1 MKCAIDH
8 LVITAP
14 SLAVGTKMVY
24 EALGVWPQLGGEHA
38 RMGTHN
44 ALLRLGEKLY
54 LEVIAINPAM
64 AKPNRPRWFRLDE
77 LALAAD
83 NSPRLATW
91 VSRSDDIHAAYAACD
106 GIHGEIATMSRGD
119 LSWQISI
126 RADGSMPFEG
136 VAPHL
141 IEWRSEHH
149 PASRLEDR
157 GCSLVKLEGFHP
169 DAVRLNAILVN
180 LGLDSEIIVAENP
193 RPQLVAEIRTA
204 HGVRRIGA

>member
-1 MKCAIDH
+1 MKCVIDH

-64 AKPNRPRWFRLDE
+64 LKPDRPRWFRLDE
-77 LALAAD
+77 LKIE
-83 NSPRLATW
+83 SVSCLATW
-91 VSRSDDIHAAYAACD
+91 VTRCDDIHAAHTACA
-106 GIHGEIATMSRGD
+106 GIHGAVETMSRGD
-119 LSWQISI
+119 LNWLITI
-126 RADGSMPFEG
+126 PGDGGMPLDG
-136 VAPHL
+136 IAPTL
-141 IEWRSEHH
+141 IEWQSPSH

-157 GCSLVKLEGFHP
+157 GCSLVKLEAFHP